1 MMLDEREA
9 FLEAIESDPYDL
21 SLRKVFADW
30 LDEFG
35 DDADHDKAVEQR
47 EWTTEKTVADL
58 GIKKLAAELSIT
70 YEKVIELVKELP
82 NYEYYDFDM
91 DDRLYRHLYNSG
103 NQDKAQKLL
112 DSLLPL
118 IPVEVDWSEVIRD
131 EEEEYNCSC

>member
-70 YEKVIELVKELP
+70 YDEVIELVKELP
-82 NYEYYDFDM
+82 NYQLCNDM
-91 DDRLYRHLYNSG
+91 DDRLYRHLYG
-103 NQDKAQKLL
+103 DLDPDRTQKFL

-118 IPVEVDWSEVIRD
+118 ISVEVDWSEVIRD
-131 EEEEYNCSC
+131 EGEDYYCSC